1 MTLWK
6 PLAIASTSALVLLV
20 GYQAAS
26 ANSARR
32 PEPSTVGFPH
42 MDAAI
47 GRLREARHE
56 LEISEHN
63 KGGWRDRA
71 IESCDRAIAETRRGI
86 DNGGDR

>member
-1 MTLWK
+1 MNLWK
-6 PLAIASTSALVLLV
+6 PIAIASTSALVLLV

-26 ANSARR
+26 ASPGHDEGR
-32 PEPSTVGFPH
+32 STVGFPH

-71 IESCDRAIAETRRGI
+71 IESCDRAIAETKRGVEW
-86 DNGGDR
+86 GGA